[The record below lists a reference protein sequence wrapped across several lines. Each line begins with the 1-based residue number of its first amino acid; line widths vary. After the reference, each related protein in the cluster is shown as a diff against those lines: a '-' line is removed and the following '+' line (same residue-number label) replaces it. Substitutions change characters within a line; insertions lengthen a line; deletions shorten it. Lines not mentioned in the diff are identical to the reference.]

1 MLNEMI
7 NFDNQLIIN
16 TINPFLFQKNLRL
29 LLYLI
34 YSSNS

>member
-16 TINPFLFQKNLRL
+16 TIDFFYFKKTKVVALLNL
-29 LLYLI
+29 
-34 YSSNS
+34 

>member
-7 NFDNQLIIN
+7 NFDNHLIIN
-16 TINPFLFQKNLRL
+16 TIKSFLFQRTQVIAL
-29 LLYLI
+29 LI